1 MIFDH
6 QPSTFRHDQAH
17 FVVDMRSFYDPGCGP
32 LKRHD
37 GRHNEIIRRMVQLG
51 LLGPAEHWR
60 RENLR
65 HFCWA
70 LTIKIWGISNMI
82 INILMVKSPILWG
95 YILI

>member
-6 QPSTFRHDQAH
+6 HPFTFRHDQAH

-51 LLGPAEHWR
+51 PLGPLGPAEQWR
-60 RENLR
+60 RENLTVI
-65 HFCWA
+65 FVG
-70 LTIKIWGISNMI
+70 L
-82 INILMVKSPILWG
+82 
-95 YILI
+95 